1 MKFDGY
7 DTGGFFDEMF
17 SPDSS
22 PRQEAKALVQRLQT
36 LPDGELQRRQRA
48 AERALLQLGITFNVY
63 GDAAGTERI
72 FPFDVVPRVVG
83 AAEWDRIERGLKQR
97 IQALNLFLDD
107 LYHDQKIIKDGVVPE
122 EVIKSAK
129 SFRAQCVGLDPP
141 RGIWCHITGT
151 DLVRDG
157 DGQVYVLED
166 NLRCPSGVSYVME
179 NRQVMKRTFPQLFEA
194 TRIRP
199 VVDYPSRLLEMLE
212 IPRPGQRAVAARGR
226 ADAGHLQLGVL
237 RAFVSRAAD
246 GRGTGRRPGPGRFRR
261 LGGDAH
267 DERLRARRRDLPP
280 DRR

>member
-17 SPDSS
+17 SPDCS
-22 PRQEAKALVQRLQT
+22 PRLEAKGLVQRLQS

-48 AERALLQLGITFNVY
+48 AEHALLQLGITFNVY

-83 AAEWDRIERGLKQR
+83 AKEWDRIERGLKQR
-97 IQALNLFLDD
+97 IEALNLFLDD

-122 EVIKSAK
+122 EVIHSAK
-129 SFRAQCVGLDPP
+129 SFRSQCVGLNPP

-199 VVDYPSRLLEMLE
+199 VVDYPSRLLRCWSPS
-212 IPRPGQRAVAARGR
+212 PRSACCHHGW
-226 ADAGHLQLGVL
+226 LC
-237 RAFVSRAAD
+237 
-246 GRGTGRRPGPGRFRR
+246 
-261 LGGDAH
+261 
-267 DERLRARRRDLPP
+267 
-280 DRR
+280 